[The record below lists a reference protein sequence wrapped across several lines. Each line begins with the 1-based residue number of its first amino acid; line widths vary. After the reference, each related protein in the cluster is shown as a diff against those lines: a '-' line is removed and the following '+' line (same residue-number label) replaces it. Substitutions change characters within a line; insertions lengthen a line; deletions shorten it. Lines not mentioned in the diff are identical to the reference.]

1 MSLDSNRGQ
10 SSRLLVEELRS
21 RGVPIEHHLT
31 LPRHLG
37 PGAQVVVD
45 GRLFP
50 TSGIER
56 SIGTIDAR
64 RWGPNELFM
73 INSTSGTTGLPK
85 MVTQFQNR
93 WFYYHQL
100 VNRAIELGEDD
111 VFMSLVPAPFGF
123 GLWTAHFVPTISGL
137 PVVVM
142 DQFTPEGALDL
153 IERHRVTIMACVSTQ
168 FIMMLNSPRS
178 RATSFGSLRAIFTG
192 GEAVPYNRAAEFE
205 EVTGA
210 KVLQFYGSNETGAYS
225 FTKATDSRDDRL
237 STCGRSIPEMNPI
250 LVDERGLEITSSGG
264 PGQPACRGPACCAGY
279 YNDPEGNAAL
289 YTPTGWMLMEDIVT
303 MDDRGFVRLTGRASD
318 FIIRGGKNIS
328 AVSVETSVGTHP
340 SVAMVTAIPVPD
352 EVFGE
357 RVGVFV
363 ELRAESSLTLE
374 ELAAYLVDLGVS
386 REGIPE
392 HLFIVDELPRS
403 PGGKIAKGELRAE
416 VLRAR
421 QT

>member
-1 MSLDSNRGQ
+1 
-10 SSRLLVEELRS
+10 
-21 RGVPIEHHLT
+21 
-31 LPRHLG
+31 
-37 PGAQVVVD
+37 
-45 GRLFP
+45 
-50 TSGIER
+50 
-56 SIGTIDAR
+56 
-64 RWGPNELFM
+64 
-73 INSTSGTTGLPK
+73 
-85 MVTQFQNR
+85 
-93 WFYYHQL
+93 
-100 VNRAIELGEDD
+100 
-111 VFMSLVPAPFGF
+111 
-123 GLWTAHFVPTISGL
+123 VPTISGL

-142 DQFTPEGALDL
+142 DQFTPEGALEL

-192 GEAVPYNRAAEFE
+192 GEAVPYHRAAEFE

-225 FTKATDSRDDRL
+225 FTKASDSRDDRL
-237 STCGRSIPEMNPI
+237 ATCGRSIPEMNPI
-250 LVDERGLEITSSGG
+250 LVDEQGRDITSSGG

-289 YTPTGWMLMEDIVT
+289 YTSTGWMLMEDIVT
-303 MDDRGFVRLTGRASD
+303 VDDRGYVRLTGRASD

-352 EVFGE
+352 DVFGE

-416 VLRAR
+416 VLRTR
-421 QT
+421 HT